1 MDVCEPA
8 QIGPAAVAGTAVSS
22 RRARGMRGHATNPSA
37 GVSRA
42 GGADPSSKEKAALR
56 CGRLARYRRRT
67 GGHAVDTWCHCK
79 LSHRSDEDTKL
90 GSDKKFEQVVVLL
103 LPEKCIPPPTR
114 HESARRLGG
123 DVRVMLGWFRVICDL
138 QCVDGD
144 KQVLQCACM
153 FCRFQ
158 SRDESACCHT
168 V

>member
-67 GGHAVDTWCHCK
+67 AGHAVDTWCHCK

-90 GSDKKFEQVVVLL
+90 GSDKKFEQLKFHVINIKAGIGIYSSSKKTEKFVYMTPQNHNIFCFGVCVTYVGREVPYDYSLL
-103 LPEKCIPPPTR
+103 GIVP
-114 HESARRLGG
+114 
-123 DVRVMLGWFRVICDL
+123 
-138 QCVDGD
+138 
-144 KQVLQCACM
+144 
-153 FCRFQ
+153 
-158 SRDESACCHT
+158 
-168 V
+168 

>member
-67 GGHAVDTWCHCK
+67 GGHARETSCHCK
-79 LSHRSDEDTKL
+79 LSDRSDEDTKL

-103 LPEKCIPPPTR
+103 LPEKCIPPPQGTKVPAVL
-114 HESARRLGG
+114 E
-123 DVRVMLGWFRVICDL
+123 VMFG
-138 QCVDGD
+138 
-144 KQVLQCACM
+144 
-153 FCRFQ
+153 
-158 SRDESACCHT
+158 
-168 V
+168 